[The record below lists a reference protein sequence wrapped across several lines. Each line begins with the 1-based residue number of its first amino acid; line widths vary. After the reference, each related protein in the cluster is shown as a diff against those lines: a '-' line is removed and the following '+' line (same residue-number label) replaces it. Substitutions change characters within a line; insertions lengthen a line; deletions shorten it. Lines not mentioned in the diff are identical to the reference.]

1 MKEEEKVMI
10 LMDIFKIKKEYD
22 EGVALDR
29 KKFKCPIHA
38 CQKTYREISQ
48 LKTHLKKHPELNKH
62 GIEFT
67 EFGTFEYSNKAMDLA
82 LYLGKLYPFELKK
95 IIRKMKTRQTATE

>member
-1 MKEEEKVMI
+1 
-10 LMDIFKIKKEYD
+10 
-22 EGVALDR
+22 
-29 KKFKCPIHA
+29 
-38 CQKTYREISQ
+38 
-48 LKTHLKKHPELNKH
+48 LNKH

-95 IIRKMKTRQTATE
+95 IIKKMKTKQAI

>member
-1 MKEEEKVMI
+1 MI

-22 EGVALDR
+22 ENVALDR
-29 KKFKCPIHA
+29 KKLKCPIYA

-62 GIEFT
+62 GI
-67 EFGTFEYSNKAMDLA
+67 
-82 LYLGKLYPFELKK
+82 
-95 IIRKMKTRQTATE
+95 